1 MFEKKNETMKG
12 KNAQPLSV
20 SSKDKFVITGG
31 SPGARISGRANR
43 DLPEYLKPTTK
54 FYNICTNYRDFE
66 IVRDAL
72 GDDIKNIKNIFIK
85 DNGFAGDRKNAE
97 NQKYAL
103 TPKIMEVLAPDIEAH
118 DPDLFLVIYASG
130 GGTAPIV
137 EQTVREIR
145 SLGSETGGVPISEK
159 MMEIV
164 ITPDGTATFQED
176 NSRKWLEDFL
186 NDKWRH
192 AYLFSNKQNVTTL
205 SQLNT
210 RLLRP
215 VTAIMYQ
222 FISAMEAVNFTHQ
235 FNSRVSLGTLGFAAL
250 ESEATPKELLTDKA
264 QQIARDAFMHPLAG
278 IDPKTYRP
286 LLRVKKNIF
295 ALATARDDAS
305 TEDVKRGIDAEITN
319 FANSQGLSNNIT
331 KLSAVQ
337 LIKGWPEI
345 SVTLAHDVMEEDVAS
360 FFGANKSNKEVP

>member
-1 MFEKKNETMKG
+1 MLEKNNETT
-12 KNAQPLSV
+12 KNKNSQQLSV
-20 SSKDKFVITGG
+20 GSKVKLIITGG
-31 SPGARISGRANR
+31 TPGARIAARSLK
-43 DLPEYLKPTTK
+43 DLPDYLKPTTK
-54 FYNICTNYRDFE
+54 FYNVSTNYRDYE
-66 IVRDAL
+66 ITRDVL
-72 GDDIKNIKNIFIK
+72 GSDIHSIRNIFIK
-85 DNGFAGDRKNAE
+85 DNGFAGDRKNSE
-97 NQKYAL
+97 NQKQAL
-103 TPKIMEVLAPDIEAH
+103 TPKIMEVLTPDIEAY
-118 DPDLFLVIYASG
+118 DPDFIVVVYATG
-130 GGTAPIV
+130 GGTAPIM

-145 SLGSETGGVPISEK
+145 CLGSQTGGVPISEK
-159 MMEIV
+159 IMEIV
-164 ITPDGTATFQED
+164 ITPDGTATFHEE
-176 NSRKWLEDFL
+176 NSRKWLEDFQ
-186 NDKWRH
+186 NDRWRH
-192 AYLFSNKQNVTTL
+192 AYLFSNRQNVTTL

-215 VTAIMYQ
+215 LITIMYQ

-235 FNSRVSLGTLGFAAL
+235 FNAKVSLGTIGFAAL
-250 ESEATPKELLTDKA
+250 DSGSIPKELLTDKA

-319 FANSQGLSNNIT
+319 FTNSQGLSTNIT

-345 SVTLAHDVMEEDVAS
+345 SVTLVHDVMEEDVAS
-360 FFGANKSNKEVP
+360 FLGANKSNKEVP